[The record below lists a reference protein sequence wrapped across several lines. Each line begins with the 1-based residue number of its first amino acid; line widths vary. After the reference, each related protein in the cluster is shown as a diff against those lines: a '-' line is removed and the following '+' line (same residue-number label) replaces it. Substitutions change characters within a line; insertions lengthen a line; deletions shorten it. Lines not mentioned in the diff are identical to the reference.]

1 MHTPTELLRGGR
13 PPPCELGP
21 GCRACHQQHPGC
33 DFSLL
38 RSVQEGNREAPG
50 LLLERYI
57 DVFFSCSVAKVP
69 VDDRSDVAHDALV
82 AALTSLPGFHL
93 SGPFREWVR
102 TIAMRTVADYHRR
115 RRDPPLPL
123 DAAVLAR
130 SDSADAELRQAE
142 ARATLSG
149 ARLTRRQRAAL
160 DLGLQHELAYAE
172 IAALLG
178 TTAAGAR
185 MLVVRARQRISAASV
200 TF

>member
-38 RSVQEGNREAPG
+38 RSAQEGNREAPG

-160 DLGLQHELAYAE
+160 ELRLQHELPYAE